1 MSKRKVTPAIPILPS
16 EAELPQHS
24 TKLPESSNAPTKMSK
39 FEKRARLVALRAAG
53 QSYREIAAEL
63 DITAQTAKNWADDL
77 QTQIREQRSMDLD
90 DLYKLTLR
98 LRAERIK
105 IFSKTLNTLW
115 KAMIER
121 TVDELKAENFS
132 SLIKAA
138 LELEARLSDDFS
150 GRRNECL

>member
-1 MSKRKVTPAIPILPS
+1 
-16 EAELPQHS
+16 
-24 TKLPESSNAPTKMSK
+24 MSK
-39 FEKRARLVALRAAG
+39 FDKRARLVALRAAG

-63 DITAQTAKNWADDL
+63 DITPQTAKNWADDL
-77 QTQIREQRSMDLD
+77 RAQIREQRSVDLD

-121 TVDELKAENFS
+121 SVDELKDESFA
-132 SLIKAA
+132 SLVKTA
-138 LELEARLSDDFS
+138 LELEARLVDDFS
-150 GRRNECL
+150 GRRDECL